1 MSDEDNLTLNTEAEE
16 EVSLPTPSVDEPKAT
31 EEAPEIESEPTGEE
45 ESQNEEETE
54 KEEPKKGYS
63 NRVRE
68 LVKERNQAKEEA
80 KSLSERLKELTT
92 PAETPEYTPTFNA
105 GDEISPEQYQSD
117 VMRRADALVSL
128 RMKQQEAVSRINNEA
143 TDVIKAYSELDPDSD
158 NFNSE
163 LSEAITEAT
172 ESYIKQNPYSASV
185 KTYVDKL
192 MKPYKGAV
200 VKEVGKATETMAK
213 QVSESALRP
222 TSVKQEGKTVD
233 QKSIEELEQDLGIVI
248 A

>member
-1 MSDEDNLTLNTEAEE
+1 MSDKDEMTLNTEAEE
-16 EVSLPTPSVDEPKAT
+16 EISLSTPSVDEPKAT
-31 EEAPEIESEPTGEE
+31 EEAPELESEPTGDDEGE
-45 ESQNEEETE
+45 VEETE

-63 NRVRE
+63 SRVRE
-68 LVKERNQAKEEA
+68 LVQERNQAKEEA
-80 KSLSERLKELTT
+80 KSLSDRLKELTT
-92 PAETPEYTPTFNA
+92 REETPEYKPTINP
-105 GDEISPEQYQSD
+105 GDEVSPEQYQSD
-117 VMRRADALVSL
+117 VMRRADALVNL

-143 TDVIKAYSELDPDSD
+143 TDVVRTYPELDPDND
-158 NFNSE
+158 DFNAE

-200 VKEVGKATETMAK
+200 VKEVGKATESMAK

-222 TSVKQEGKTVD
+222 TSINKEGKTTD